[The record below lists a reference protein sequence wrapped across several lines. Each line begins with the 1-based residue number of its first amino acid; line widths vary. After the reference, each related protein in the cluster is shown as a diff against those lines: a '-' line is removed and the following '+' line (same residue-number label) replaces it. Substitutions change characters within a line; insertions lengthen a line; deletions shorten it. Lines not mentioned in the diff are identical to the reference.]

1 MKNVVIFG
9 GSGFLGSHVADELT
23 KRNYQVTIFDFYES
37 KFLSGNQKMIIGDI
51 LDKDLVRKIVKENDI
66 VYHFAAIADIK
77 KAKISPIET
86 VNFNI
91 IGTINILEACREYN
105 IIRFL
110 YASTIYVYSD
120 QGSFYRSSKQAC
132 ELFIENY
139 KQEYNLDYTILRYGS
154 LYGDRA
160 NDFNFI
166 RNAIKQALTEK
177 VIVRKG
183 NGEELRDY
191 INISDAAILSVDALD
206 DTYKNN
212 CVMITGDEK
221 ITIKDL
227 LLMIREIMNNNIEIK
242 FLDNEIMEGH
252 YNLTPYSFKPNIAK
266 KIKSKSYIDLGQGLL
281 DLIYNINQEI
291 INEESNK

>member
-1 MKNVVIFG
+1 MKVVIFG

-23 KRNYQVTIFDFYES
+23 KRNYQVTIFDFFES
-37 KFLSGNQKMIIGDI
+37 KFLCRNQKMIIGDI

-91 IGTINILEACREYN
+91 IGTINILEACREFN

-166 RNAIKQALTEK
+166 RNAIIQALTEK

-206 DTYKNN
+206 DNYKNN
-212 CVMITGDEK
+212 YVMITGDEK

-227 LLMIREIMNNNIEIK
+227 LSTIREIMNNNVEIK
-242 FLDNEIMEGH
+242 YLEDETMEGH

-266 KIKSKSYIDLGQGLL
+266 KIKSKSYLDLGQGLL

-291 INEESNK
+291 TDEKNRK

>member
-1 MKNVVIFG
+1 MKVVIFG

-23 KRNYQVTIFDFYES
+23 KRNYQVTIFDFFES
-37 KFLSGNQKMIIGDI
+37 KFLCRNQKMIIGDI

-91 IGTINILEACREYN
+91 IGTINILEACREFN

-166 RNAIKQALTEK
+166 RNAIIQALTEK

-206 DTYKNN
+206 DNYKNN
-212 CVMITGDEK
+212 YVMITGDEK

-227 LLMIREIMNNNIEIK
+227 LSMIREIMNNNVEIK
-242 FLDNEIMEGH
+242 YLEEETMEGH

-266 KIKSKSYIDLGQGLL
+266 KIKSKSYLDLGQGLL

-291 INEESNK
+291 TDAKNLK